1 MNVIVR
7 TMKVDLNENKLIE
20 INLLYSKLKFTL
32 EVEQNKR
39 LSFLDMCIEHN
50 NNSLSSTWYCKPTD
64 TGLLLNFHALTPKR
78 FKRSVVQGFVFRIW
92 RACSSE
98 KSLHESLT
106 KAKEISNETNSPM
119 VFITSLSLQQLKR
132 L

>member
-20 INLLYSKLKFTL
+20 VNLLYSKLKFTL
-32 EVEQNKR
+32 EVEQNER

>member
-1 MNVIVR
+1 MNLIVR

-32 EVEQNKR
+32 EVEQNER

-50 NNSLSSTWYCKPTD
+50 NNSLSSTWYCKATD

>member
-32 EVEQNKR
+32 EVEQNER

-50 NNSLSSTWYCKPTD
+50 NNSMSSTWYCKPTD

>member
-1 MNVIVR
+1 MNFIVR

-32 EVEQNKR
+32 EVEQNER

>member
-32 EVEQNKR
+32 EVEQNER

>member
-32 EVEQNKR
+32 EVEQNER

-78 FKRSVVQGFVFRIW
+78 FKRSVVQGFAFRIW

>member
-32 EVEQNKR
+32 EVEQNER

-50 NNSLSSTWYCKPTD
+50 NNSLSSAWYCKPTD

>member
-32 EVEQNKR
+32 EVEQNER

-92 RACSSE
+92 RACSSK

>member
-1 MNVIVR
+1 MNRIVR
-7 TMKVDLNENKLIE
+7 TMKVDLNENKLVE

-32 EVEQNKR
+32 EVKQNKR
-39 LSFLDMCIEHN
+39 LSFLDMCIEHS
-50 NNSLSSTWYCKPTD
+50 NNSLSSTWCCKPTD

-92 RACSSE
+92 RACSSG
-98 KSLHESLT
+98 KRLHESLT

>member
-32 EVEQNKR
+32 EVEQNER

-78 FKRSVVQGFVFRIW
+78 FKRSVVQGFVFRTW

>member
-32 EVEQNKR
+32 EVEQNDR